1 MISLPC
7 IYYLSKNKHFY
18 TYQDSWNGMNGI
30 IIFDYDG
37 TIIDSLDTFME
48 LFLTACQNE
57 KNCPISTPTEFL
69 DLFQGNMFEKMM
81 QRGMT
86 KESILRVVYQVRDG
100 LYAHHSTLS
109 TFPGIKKAIEDL
121 SKKHK
126 LYIITSNDTNVVKD
140 FLHIKKLEFFIDIY
154 GSDKGASKVDKIQH
168 INQQIQHGEVF
179 YVGDTV
185 GDIIEGKQA
194 GVTTIGVTWGW
205 HSDYQLKQSAPN
217 YIVNTPQELVDILSS
232 NKTSPLSKTNQH

>member
-1 MISLPC
+1 
-7 IYYLSKNKHFY
+7 
-18 TYQDSWNGMNGI
+18 MNGI

-37 TIIDSLDTFME
+37 TIIDSLDTFMD
-48 LFLTACQNE
+48 LFLTACRNE
-57 KNCPISTPTEFL
+57 KNCPITTSIEFL
-69 DLFQGNMFEKMM
+69 DLFQGNMFERMM
-81 QRGMT
+81 EKGMS
-86 KESILRVVYQVRDG
+86 KDSILRVVYQVRDG

-109 TFPGIKKAIEDL
+109 PFPGIKKALESL
-121 SKKHK
+121 SKNHR

-140 FLHIKKLEFFIDIY
+140 FLQIKELEFFKGIY

-168 INQQIQHGEVF
+168 ITQQIQHGEVF

-205 HSDYQLKQSAPN
+205 HSEEQLKQSTPN
-217 YIVNTPQELVDILSS
+217 YIAHTPQELLDILSPNITLPFS
-232 NKTSPLSKTNQH
+232 DNAQH